1 MPAKPRVRYRVELEY
16 ETMGHENAIRIY
28 HVESTNG
35 QSAIKT
41 AMIRLE
47 RLSNYKIMISGVA
60 KEVISY

>member
-1 MPAKPRVRYRVELEY
+1 MPAKPRIRYRVELEY
-16 ETMGHENAIRIY
+16 ETMEHEKAVRVY

-47 RLSNYKIMISGVA
+47 RLSNYKIMISGNA
-60 KEVISY
+60 EEVIA